1 MASLTRWTRVRK
13 LWETVEDR
21 GAWRAAVH
29 GITETRTR
37 LGDGRTAISKSRR
50 SNEGR
55 SNLSVIR
62 SRANPK
68 GKRSTQWKQPPQGVD
83 ALERLCSEGRN
94 PHSSGSTGFQRGLT
108 NPVGW
113 SRDQA
118 LPWLSPGPTAVPRH
132 HCRNLGKIPC
142 RERSSA
148 NSHQLE
154 VKAEPLKRKK
164 IKFYLMILVRVSLLP
179 EGRAKTSAPINE

>member
-1 MASLTRWTRVRK
+1 MLQSM
-13 LWETVEDR
+13 
-21 GAWRAAVH
+21 GSQ
-29 GITETRTR
+29 R
-37 LGDGRTAISKSRR
+37 LGHDSVTEEQQSR
-50 SNEGR
+50 SLEEVMKEEATTL
-55 SNLSVIR
+55 LSEAEQTLKAR
-62 SRANPK
+62 EAPSGN
-68 GKRSTQWKQPPQGVD
+68 TQWKQPPQGVD
-83 ALERLCSEGRN
+83 ALKRLCSKGRN

-113 SRDQA
+113 SRDQTI
-118 LPWLSPGPTAVPRH
+118 PWLSPDPTAVPRH

-164 IKFYLMILVRVSLLP
+164 IKSYLMILVRVSLLP

>member
-1 MASLTRWTRVRK
+1 MLQSM
-13 LWETVEDR
+13 
-21 GAWRAAVH
+21 GSQ
-29 GITETRTR
+29 R
-37 LGDGRTAISKSRR
+37 LGHDSATEEQQSR
-50 SNEGR
+50 SLEEAMKEEAT
-55 SNLSVIR
+55 SLLSEAEQTLKAR
-62 SRANPK
+62 EAPSGN
-68 GKRSTQWKQPPQGVD
+68 THWKQPPQGVD

-94 PHSSGSTGFQRGLT
+94 PHSSGSTGFQCGLT